1 MTQTQNE
8 SMRSY
13 YYLALTQQQGIFEA
27 LQLLRENDYDMSWY
41 DKMPNKIKFLRDVRA
56 LQKLT
61 TQEV

>member
-1 MTQTQNE
+1 
-8 SMRSY
+8 MRSY

-41 DKMPNKIKFLRDVRA
+41 DQMPNKIKFLRDVRA

>member
-1 MTQTQNE
+1 MTQTQNK

-41 DKMPNKIKFLRDVRA
+41 DQMPNKIKFLRDVRA

>member
-1 MTQTQNE
+1 
-8 SMRSY
+8 MRSY